1 MAVGPLA
8 RYVCDDPDGRRQ
20 DTLAEGHLN
29 GIDDVEVDTGH
40 PGTPGT
46 PGIPGYRTLL
56 VRCLHPLPP
65 GLREDGVRIQ
75 PAALPPNRPVQVTWA
90 APAPELGELAKVGP
104 VTPGDARQFAGQYPD
119 PALLVVR
126 TDTPGDLSPYKL
138 VIANPEAAGFD
149 PCLAEATFS
158 FGVDCDTDLDCPSA
172 PVCPPARAAEP
183 VIDYLSRDY
192 AGLRQL
198 LLDRLSTVAP
208 SWTDRNAADT
218 GVTLV
223 EIFAYLGDLIAAAQ
237 DAISAEAYLGT
248 ARRRV
253 SVARHARLLDYT
265 MHQGAAARAW
275 LVLEVDENV
284 SAAFARRAA
293 CMPADDPARD
303 MIRAGWQV
311 SSPDGAVVFHTLHP
325 VTPLAA
331 RNAIDIYTW
340 GQQHCCLPRGAT
352 SATLVG
358 TAAGLGLA
366 QGDVLVF
373 EEVHGAGLEEPPDK
387 THRWPVRLSA
397 PPVDDYDPVTQT
409 HVVEVTWYDDD
420 RLPFP
425 LCAWRFP
432 LGRCQGEVG
441 AAVARGNVVLAGHGR
456 LVQDEPVVPFEVPVG
471 GRYSPALG
479 QRGLAYD
486 VPYADTAARALPAA
500 RALAI
505 DPRAAMAE
513 MTRLTDGRDDWILQR
528 DLLASDRFAPDYVAE
543 PDDDGTV
550 HLRFG
555 DDVSGRLP
563 MPGQHFTAS
572 YRVGGGTAGNVG
584 RDVLT
589 VPGPGVTGVTVRN
602 PLPASGGAGPEP
614 VEQVR
619 QFAPQAFRIQERAV
633 TDDDYA
639 TAAARDPRVQRAV
652 GTRRWTGSWYTE
664 FVTVDR
670 QGGTGADAAF
680 RAELAAELEPYRM
693 AGSDIVVQ
701 PPVYVPVDIAMN
713 VCIASGY
720 FRGTVK
726 AALIDT
732 FSARDLPGGGRGF
745 FHPGNFTFA
754 QPVYLSKVVAA
765 AMAVAGVAW
774 VDVVT
779 FQRFGQPP
787 ADELAA
793 GLISMDRL
801 EVALCDSEAAD
812 PAAGRISFIMTGGL

>member
-1 MAVGPLA
+1 MDPLA
-8 RYVCDDPDGRRQ
+8 RYVCEDPDGRRQ

-40 PGTPGT
+40 PG
-46 PGIPGYRTLL
+46 IPGYRTLL
-56 VRCLHPLPP
+56 VRCLRPLPD
-65 GLREDGVRIQ
+65 GLRGDGVRVE

-90 APAPELGELAKVGP
+90 APAPQLAALAKTGLVSDD
-104 VTPGDARQFAGQYPD
+104 DARQFAGDHPD

-126 TDTPGDLSPYKL
+126 TDSPGDLSPYKL
-138 VIANPEAAGFD
+138 VIADPEAAGFD
-149 PCLAEATFS
+149 PCLAEATFG
-158 FGVDCDTDLDCPSA
+158 FGVDCDTELDCPTA
-172 PVCPPARAAEP
+172 PVCPPARVAEP

-208 SWTDRNAADT
+208 AWTDRNAADT

-223 EIFAYLGDLIAAAQ
+223 EIFAYLGDLLAAAQ
-237 DAISAEAYLGT
+237 DAVSAEAYLGT

-293 CMPADDPARD
+293 CMPSGDPARD
-303 MIRAGWQV
+303 MIPAGWQV
-311 SSPDGAVVFHTLHP
+311 SSPDGTVVFHTLHP

-366 QGDVLVF
+366 RGDVLVL
-373 EEVHGAGLEEPPDK
+373 EEVHGAGPQEPPDR

-397 PPVDDYDPVTQT
+397 DPVDDYDPVTGI
-409 HVVEVTWYDDD
+409 HVVEVTWYDED

-441 AAVARGNVVLAGHGR
+441 AALARGNVVLAGHGA
-456 LVQDEPVVPFEVPVG
+456 LVKNEPVVPFEVPVQS
-471 GRYSPALG
+471 RYSPALG
-479 QRGLAYD
+479 HRGLGYA
-486 VPYADTAARALPAA
+486 VPYADTASRALPAA

-505 DPRAAMAE
+505 DPRNALAD
-513 MTRLTDGRDDWILQR
+513 MTRLTDGRDDWTLQR
-528 DLLASDRFAPDYVAE
+528 DLLASDRFATDYVAE

-550 HLRFG
+550 HFRFG
-555 DDVSGRLP
+555 DDVSGRRP
-563 MPGQHFTAS
+563 MPGQQFTAS

-589 VPGPGVTGVTVRN
+589 VPGPGRPGVTVRN
-602 PLPASGGAGPEP
+602 PLPASGGAEPEP

-639 TAAARDPRVQRAV
+639 AAAARDPRVTRAV
-652 GTRRWTGSWYTE
+652 GTRRWTGSWFTE

-670 QGGTGADAAF
+670 LGGTGADADF
-680 RAELAAELEPYRM
+680 RAELAAELERYRM
-693 AGSDIVVQ
+693 AGSDIAVQ
-701 PPVYVPVDIAMN
+701 PPVYVPVDIALD

-726 AALIDT
+726 AALIEA

-745 FHPGNFTFA
+745 FHPDNFTFA
-754 QPVYLSKVVAA
+754 QPVYLSEVVAA
-765 AMAVAGVAW
+765 AMAVAGVAR

-787 ADELAA
+787 AGELAA
-793 GLISMDRL
+793 GLIPMDRL
-801 EVALCDSEAAD
+801 EVARCDSEATD
-812 PAAGRISFIMTGGL
+812 PAAGRISVSMTGGL

>member
-1 MAVGPLA
+1 MTTMGPLA

-20 DTLAEGHLN
+20 ETLAEGHLN

-40 PGTPGT
+40 PH
-46 PGIPGYRTLL
+46 IPGYRTLL
-56 VRCLHPLPP
+56 VRCLRQLPS
-65 GLREDGVRIQ
+65 GLRADGIRVE
-75 PAALPPNRPVQVTWA
+75 PAALPPNRPVQVSWA
-90 APAPELGELAKVGP
+90 APAPELHELPEGLA
-104 VTPGDARQFAGQYPD
+104 TPFDVQQFAGAEPD

-126 TDTPGDLSPYKL
+126 TDSPGDLSPYKL
-138 VIANPEAAGFD
+138 VIADPEAAGFD

-158 FGVDCDTDLDCPSA
+158 FGVDCDTDLDCPTA
-172 PVCPPARAAEP
+172 PPCPPALVAEP

-198 LLDRLSTVAP
+198 LLDRLSTIAP
-208 SWTDRNAADT
+208 AWTDRNAADT
-218 GVTLV
+218 GVTIV
-223 EIFAYLGDLIAAAQ
+223 EIFAYLGDLLAAAQ
-237 DAISAEAYLGT
+237 DAVSAEAYLGT

-253 SVARHARLLDYT
+253 SVARHARLLDYV

-275 LVLEVDENV
+275 LALEVDENV

-293 CMPADDPARD
+293 CLPADDPGRN
-303 MIRAGWQV
+303 MMPAGWQV
-311 SSPDGAVVFHTLHP
+311 SSPDGAVMFHTLHP

-358 TAAGLGLA
+358 TAAGLGLVE
-366 QGDVLVF
+366 GDVLIL
-373 EEVHGAGLEEPPDK
+373 EEMHGAGLEEPPDK

-397 PPVDDYDPVTQT
+397 MPVDDYDPVTGT
-409 HVVEVTWYDDD
+409 HLVEVTWYDED

-432 LGRCQGEVG
+432 LGQCQGDTG
-441 AAVARGNVVLAGHGR
+441 ASVARGNVVLAGHGA
-456 LVQDEPVVPFEVPVG
+456 LVENQRVVPFEVPLQ

-479 QRGLAYD
+479 QRGLAYA
-486 VPYADTAARALPAA
+486 VPYAYTTARALPAA

-505 DPRAAMAE
+505 DPRDAVAD
-513 MTRLTDGRDDWILQR
+513 MTRLTDGRDDWTLQR
-528 DLLASDRFAPDYVAE
+528 DLLASDRFAAVYVAE
-543 PDDDGTV
+543 RDDDGTV

-555 DDVSGRLP
+555 DDVSGRRP
-563 MPGQHFTAS
+563 MPGQQFTAS
-572 YRVGGGTAGNVG
+572 YRVGGGTVGNVG

-589 VPGPGVTGVTVRN
+589 VPVSAKPGVTVRN
-602 PLPASGGAGPEP
+602 PMPASGGAEPEP

-619 QFAPQAFRIQERAV
+619 QFAPQAFRLQERAV

-639 TAAARDPRVQRAV
+639 AAAARDPRVQRAV

-664 FVTVDR
+664 FVTVDQ
-670 QGGTGADAAF
+670 QGGIGADVAF
-680 RAELAAELEPYRM
+680 RTELAAELEPYRM

-701 PPVYVPVDIAMN
+701 PPVYVPVDITLD
-713 VCIASGY
+713 VCVASGY

-726 AALIDT
+726 AALIEA

-779 FQRFGQPP
+779 FQRFGQPS
-787 ADELAA
+787 ADELAT
-793 GLISMDRL
+793 GLIPMDRL
-801 EVALCDSEAAD
+801 EVARCDSEATD
-812 PAAGRISFIMTGGL
+812 PAAGRIIFSMTGGL

>member
-1 MAVGPLA
+1 VTTVDPLA

-40 PGTPGT
+40 PG
-46 PGIPGYRTLL
+46 IPGYRTLL
-56 VRCLHPLPP
+56 VRCLRALPRE
-65 GLREDGVRIQ
+65 LRGDGVRVE

-90 APAPELGELAKVGP
+90 APASELAELARDRTGP
-104 VTPGDARQFAGQYPD
+104 VTDDDARQFAANPD
-119 PALLVVR
+119 RTLLVVR
-126 TDTPGDLSPYKL
+126 IDTPGDLSPYKL
-138 VIANPEAAGFD
+138 VIANRETAGFD
-149 PCLAEATFS
+149 PCLAEATFG
-158 FGVDCDTDLDCPSA
+158 FGVDCDTELDCPTA
-172 PVCPPARAAEP
+172 PVCPPARVAEP

-198 LLDRLSTVAP
+198 LLDRLTTVAP
-208 SWTDRNAADT
+208 AWTDRNAADT
-218 GVTLV
+218 GVTVV
-223 EIFAYLGDLIAAAQ
+223 EIFAYLGDLLAAAQ
-237 DAISAEAYLGT
+237 DAVSAEAYLGT

-275 LVLEVDENV
+275 LALEVDKDI

-293 CMPADDPARD
+293 CMPLDDPGRN
-303 MIRAGWQV
+303 MIPAGWQI
-311 SSPDGAVVFHTLHP
+311 SSPDGAVTFHTLHP
-325 VTPLAA
+325 ATPLAA
-331 RNAIDIYTW
+331 RNAIDVYTW

-352 SATLVG
+352 SATLTG
-358 TAAGLGLA
+358 TAAGLGLVK
-366 QGDVLVF
+366 GDVLIL
-373 EEVHGAGLEEPPDK
+373 EEVHGAGLQEPPDQ
-387 THRWPVRLSA
+387 THRWPVRLSED
-397 PPVDDYDPVTQT
+397 PVDDYDPVTGT
-409 HVVEVTWYDDD
+409 HVVEVTWYEED

-425 LCAWRFP
+425 LCAWRFS
-432 LGRCQGEVG
+432 LGRCLGEEG
-441 AAVARGNVVLAGHGR
+441 AAVARGNVVLAEHGA
-456 LVQDEPVVPFEVPVG
+456 LVENEHVVPFEVPVR

-479 QRGLAYD
+479 QRGLAYA

-505 DPRAAMAE
+505 DPRDALAD
-513 MTRLTDGRDDWILQR
+513 MTRLTDGRDDWTLQR
-528 DLLASDRFAPDYVAE
+528 DLLASDRFAADYVAE
-543 PDDDGTV
+543 RDDDGTV

-555 DDVSGRLP
+555 DDLSGRRP

-589 VPGPGVTGVTVRN
+589 VPGPGVAGVTVRN
-602 PLPASGGAGPEP
+602 PMPASGGAEPEP

-619 QFAPQAFRIQERAV
+619 QFAPQAFRVQKRAV
-633 TDDDYA
+633 TDDDWA
-639 TAAARDPRVQRAV
+639 AAAARDPRVQRAV

-670 QGGTGADAAF
+670 EGGAGADADF
-680 RAELAAELEPYRM
+680 RGDLAAELEPYRM

-701 PPVYVPVDIAMN
+701 PPVYVPVDIAMD
-713 VCIASGY
+713 VRIASGY

-726 AALIDT
+726 TALIEA

-745 FHPGNFTFA
+745 FHPDNFTFA
-754 QPVYLSKVVAA
+754 QPVYLSTVVAA

-779 FQRFGQPP
+779 FQRFGQPS
-787 ADELAA
+787 ADELAS
-793 GLISMDRL
+793 GVIPMDRL
-801 EVALCDSEAAD
+801 EVARCDSEATD
-812 PAAGRISFIMTGGL
+812 PAAGRISFSMTGGL

>member
-1 MAVGPLA
+1 MTTVDPLA
-8 RYVCDDPDGRRQ
+8 GYVCDDPDGRRQ
-20 DTLAEGHLN
+20 DTLAGGRLN
-29 GIDDVEVDTGH
+29 GVDDVEVDTGH
-40 PGTPGT
+40 

-56 VRCLHPLPP
+56 VRCLRPLPP
-65 GLREDGVRIQ
+65 GLRGDGVQ
-75 PAALPPNRPVQVTWA
+75 VAPAALPPNRPVQVTWA
-90 APAPELGELAKVGP
+90 APAPQLAELAAAGQATAADVE
-104 VTPGDARQFAGQYPD
+104 QFAGDNPD

-126 TDTPGDLSPYKL
+126 TDSPGDLAPYRL
-138 VIANPEAAGFD
+138 VIADPDGAGFD
-149 PCLAEATFS
+149 PCLAEAGFL
-158 FGVDCDTDLDCPSA
+158 FGLDCDTDLDCLAVA
-172 PVCPPARAAEP
+172 PCPPAQAAEP

-208 SWTDRNAADT
+208 AWTDRNAADT
-218 GVTLV
+218 GVTIV
-223 EIFAYLGDLIAAAQ
+223 EIFAYLGDLLAAAQ
-237 DAISAEAYLGT
+237 DAVSAEAYLGT

-275 LVLEVDENV
+275 LVLEVDANT

-293 CMPADDPARD
+293 CQPVPD
-303 MIRAGWQV
+303 MIAAGWQV
-311 SSPDGAVVFHTLHP
+311 TSPDGAVVFHTLHP

-358 TAAGLGLA
+358 TVAGLGLV
-366 QGDVLVF
+366 QGDVLVL
-373 EEVHGAGLEEPPDK
+373 EEVHGAGPDEPPDR
-387 THRWPVRLSA
+387 THRWAVRLSA
-397 PPVDDYDPVTQT
+397 PPVDGYDPVTGT
-409 HVVEVTWYDDD
+409 HVTEVTWYDEDQ
-420 RLPFP
+420 LPFP

-432 LGRCQGEVG
+432 LGRCQGDTG
-441 AAVARGNVVLAGHGR
+441 AAVARGNVVLAGHGA
-456 LVQDEPVVPFEVPVG
+456 LVENEPVAPFEVPVQ

-479 QRGLAYD
+479 RRGLAWA
-486 VPYADTAARALPAA
+486 VPYADAASRALPAA

-505 DPRAAMAE
+505 DPRAALAGMSE
-513 MTRLTDGRDDWILQR
+513 LTDGRDDWTLQR
-528 DLLASDRFAPDYVAE
+528 DLLASDRFAADYVAE

-555 DDVSGRLP
+555 DDVSGRRP
-563 MPGQHFTAS
+563 MAGQHFTAS
-572 YRVGGGTAGNVG
+572 YWAGGGTAGNAG

-589 VPGPGVTGVTVRN
+589 VPAVIVPGVTVRN
-602 PLPASGGAGPEP
+602 PMPASGGTDPEP
-614 VEQVR
+614 IEQVR
-619 QFAPQAFRIQERAV
+619 QFAPQAFRVQERAV

-639 TAAARDPRVQRAV
+639 AAAALDPRVQRAV

-670 QGGTGADAAF
+670 QGGTGADPAF
-680 RAELAAELEPYRM
+680 RAELAAGLEPYRM
-693 AGSDIVVQ
+693 AGSDVVVL
-701 PPVYVPVDIAMN
+701 PPVYVPVDIGLTICVA
-713 VCIASGY
+713 AGY

-726 AALIDT
+726 AALIEA

-754 QPVYLSKVVAA
+754 QPVYLSAVVAA

-779 FQRFGQPP
+779 FQRSGQPP
-787 ADELAA
+787 AGELAA
-793 GLISMDRL
+793 ALITMDRL
-801 EVALCDSEAAD
+801 EVAQCDSEAAG
-812 PAAGRISFIMTGGL
+812 PAAGRISFSMTGGL

>member
-1 MAVGPLA
+1 MRTVDPLA

-40 PGTPGT
+40 PG
-46 PGIPGYRTLL
+46 IPGYRTLL
-56 VRCLHPLPP
+56 VRCLRPLPA
-65 GLREDGVRIQ
+65 GLRGDAVRVE

-90 APAPELGELAKVGP
+90 APAPELAELASAGQATEADV
-104 VTPGDARQFAGQYPD
+104 DQFAGDHPD

-126 TDTPGDLSPYKL
+126 TDSPGDLSAYTL
-138 VIANPEAAGFD
+138 VIADPGATGFD
-149 PCLAEATFS
+149 PCLAEAV
-158 FGVDCDTDLDCPSA
+158 FGFGLDCDTDLDCPSV
-172 PVCPPARAAEP
+172 PPCPPAQVAEP

-198 LLDRLSTVAP
+198 LLDRLSTVALA
-208 SWTDRNAADT
+208 WTDRNAADT
-218 GVTLV
+218 GVTIV
-223 EIFAYLGDLIAAAQ
+223 EIFAYLGDLLAAAQ
-237 DAISAEAYLGT
+237 DAVSAEAYLGT

-293 CMPADDPARD
+293 CMPAGDPARD
-303 MIRAGWQV
+303 MIPAGWQV
-311 SSPDGAVVFHTLHP
+311 SSPDGAIVFHTLHP

-358 TAAGLGLA
+358 TVTGLGLA
-366 QGDVLVF
+366 QGDVLVL
-373 EEVHGAGLEEPPDK
+373 EEVHGAGLEVPPDK

-397 PPVDDYDPVTQT
+397 DPVDDYDPVTGL

-432 LGRCQGEVG
+432 LGRCQGDTG
-441 AAVARGNVVLAGHGR
+441 AAVARGNVVLAGHGA
-456 LVQDEPVVPFEVPVG
+456 LVENEPVVPFEVPVQ

-479 QRGLAYD
+479 SRGLAWA
-486 VPYADTAARALPAA
+486 VPYVDAASRALPAGQ
-500 RALAI
+500 ALAI
-505 DPRAAMAE
+505 DPRDALAD
-513 MTRLTDGRDDWILQR
+513 MTELTDGRDDWILQR

-555 DDVSGRLP
+555 DDVSGRSP
-563 MPGQHFTAS
+563 MPGQQFTAS
-572 YRVGGGTAGNVG
+572 YRVGGGTAGNAG

-589 VPGPGVTGVTVRN
+589 VPASVMPGVTVRN
-602 PLPASGGAGPEP
+602 PMPASGGTEPEP
-614 VEQVR
+614 IEQVR
-619 QFAPQAFRIQERAV
+619 QFAPQAFRVQERAV
-633 TDDDYA
+633 TDEDYA
-639 TAAARDPRVQRAV
+639 AAAALDPRVQRAV

-664 FVTVDR
+664 YVTVDR

-680 RAELAAELEPYRM
+680 CAELAAELEPYRM
-693 AGSDIVVQ
+693 AGSDVVVQ
-701 PPVYVPVDIAMN
+701 PPVYVPVDIGLT
-713 VCIASGY
+713 VCVAPGY

-726 AALIDT
+726 AALIQT
-732 FSARDLPGGGRGF
+732 FSTRDLPGGGRGF
-745 FHPGNFTFA
+745 FQPGNFTFA
-754 QPVYLSKVVAA
+754 QPVYLSAVVAA

-774 VDVVT
+774 VEVVR
-779 FQRFGQPP
+779 FQRSGQPP
-787 ADELAA
+787 AGELAA
-793 GLISMDRL
+793 GLIAMDRL
-801 EVALCDSEAAD
+801 EVARCDSEAVD
-812 PAAGRISFIMTGGL
+812 PAAGRISFTMTGGL

>member
-1 MAVGPLA
+1 MVDPLA

-40 PGTPGT
+40 PDID
-46 PGIPGYRTLL
+46 IPGYRTLL
-56 VRCLHPLPP
+56 VRCLRPLRP
-65 GLREDGVRIQ
+65 GLRGDGIRIE
-75 PAALPPNRPVQVTWA
+75 PAGLPPNRPVQVSWA
-90 APAPELGELAKVGP
+90 APAMELAELAPAGP
-104 VTPGDARQFAGQYPD
+104 GTSDAEQFAGKEPD

-126 TDTPGDLSPYKL
+126 TDSPGDLSPYKL

-158 FGVDCDTDLDCPSA
+158 FGLDCDTELDCPAA
-172 PVCPPARAAEP
+172 PVCPPTRVAEP

-208 SWTDRNAADT
+208 AWTDRNAADT
-218 GVTLV
+218 GITLV
-223 EIFAYLGDLIAAAQ
+223 EIFAYLGDLLAAAQ
-237 DAISAEAYLGT
+237 DAVSAEAYLGT

-275 LVLEVDENV
+275 LVLEVDPDL

-293 CMPADDPARD
+293 CLPADDPGRN
-303 MIRAGWQV
+303 MIPAGWQV
-311 SSPDGAVVFHTLHP
+311 SSPDGTVVFHTLHP

-358 TAAGLGLA
+358 TASGLGLVK
-366 QGDVLVF
+366 GDVLIL
-373 EEVHGAGLEEPPDK
+373 EEVHGAGLQEPPDQ
-387 THRWPVRLSA
+387 THRWPVRLSEN
-397 PPVDDYDPVTQT
+397 PVDDYDPVTST
-409 HVVEVTWYDDD
+409 HLVEVTWYDED

-432 LGRCQGEVG
+432 RGRCLGDVG
-441 AAVARGNVVLAGHGR
+441 AAVARGNVVLAGHGKQ
-456 LVQDEPVVPFEVPVG
+456 VEDERVVPFEVPVR

-479 QRGLAYD
+479 QRGLAYA
-486 VPYADTAARALPAA
+486 VPYADTASRALPAA
-500 RALAI
+500 RALVI
-505 DPRAAMAE
+505 DPRHALAD
-513 MTRLTDGRDDWILQR
+513 MTRLTDGRDDWTSQR
-528 DLLASDRFAPDYVAE
+528 DLLASDRFAADYAVE

-555 DDVSGRLP
+555 DDVSGRRP
-563 MPGQHFTAS
+563 MLGQHFTAS

-584 RDVLT
+584 RNVLT
-589 VPGPGVTGVTVRN
+589 VPVSAKPGVTVRN
-602 PLPASGGAGPEP
+602 PMPASGGAEPEP

-639 TAAARDPRVQRAV
+639 AAAMRDPRVQRAV

-701 PPVYVPVDIAMN
+701 PPVYVPVDIAMD

-726 AALIDT
+726 AALIEA

-745 FHPGNFTFA
+745 SHPDNFTFA
-754 QPVYLSKVVAA
+754 QPVYLSEVVAA

-774 VDVVT
+774 VDVVR

-787 ADELAA
+787 AGELAA

-801 EVALCDSEAAD
+801 EVARCDSEATD

>member
-1 MAVGPLA
+1 MTTVGPLA

-20 DTLAEGHLN
+20 DTLTAGVLN

-40 PGTPGT
+40 PG
-46 PGIPGYRTLL
+46 IPGYRTLL
-56 VRCLHPLPP
+56 VRCLRPLPA
-65 GLREDGVRIQ
+65 GLRGDGIRVQ

-90 APAPELGELAKVGP
+90 APAPQLAVLAAASQA
-104 VTPGDARQFAGQYPD
+104 TDADVERFAGDHPD

-126 TDTPGDLSPYKL
+126 TDSPGDLSPYKL
-138 VIANPEAAGFD
+138 VIADPETAGFD
-149 PCLAEATFS
+149 PCLAEACFV
-158 FGVDCDTDLDCPSA
+158 FGLDCDTELDCPVV
-172 PVCPPARAAEP
+172 PPCPPDRIAEP
-183 VIDYLSRDY
+183 VIDYVSRDY

-208 SWTDRNAADT
+208 AWTDRNAADT
-218 GVTLV
+218 GVTIV
-223 EIFAYLGDLIAAAQ
+223 EIFAYLGDLLAATQ
-237 DAISAEAYLGT
+237 DVVSAEAYLGT

-253 SVARHARLLDYT
+253 SIARHARLLDYT

-293 CMPADDPARD
+293 CPPPGEPVPDMIPAD
-303 MIRAGWQV
+303 WQV
-311 SSPDGAVVFHTLHP
+311 SSADGSIVFHTLHA

-358 TAAGLGLA
+358 TAAGLGLS
-366 QGDVLVF
+366 QGDVLVL
-373 EEVHGAGLEEPPDK
+373 EEVRGAGLAEPPDK

-397 PPVDDYDPVTQT
+397 APMDGYDPVTGT
-409 HVVEVTWYDDD
+409 HVVEVTWYDED

-432 LGRCQGEVG
+432 LGRCLDDTG
-441 AAVARGNVVLAGHGR
+441 AAVARGNVVLAGHGAQ
-456 LVQDEPVVPFEVPVG
+456 VENEPVVPFEIPVQ

-479 QRGLAYD
+479 SRGLAYA
-486 VPYADTAARALPAA
+486 VRYTDTASRALAAA

-505 DPRAAMAE
+505 DPRDALAD

-528 DLLASDRFAPDYVAE
+528 DLLSSDRFAPDYVAE

-555 DDVSGRLP
+555 DDVSGRRPLA
-563 MPGQHFTAS
+563 GQQFTAS
-572 YRVGGGTAGNVG
+572 YRTGGGTAGNVG

-589 VPGPGVTGVTVRN
+589 VPVSAVAGVTVRN
-602 PLPASGGAGPEP
+602 PMPATGGAEPEP
-614 VEQVR
+614 IEQVR
-619 QFAPQAFRIQERAV
+619 QFAPQAFRVQERAV

-639 TAAARDPRVQRAV
+639 AAAALDLRVQRAV

-670 QGGTGADAAF
+670 QDGAGADPAF

-693 AGSDIVVQ
+693 AGSDVVVQ
-701 PPVYVPVDIAMN
+701 PPAYVPLDIGLTVYLAP
-713 VCIASGY
+713 GY

-726 AALIDT
+726 LALIQA

-745 FHPGNFTFA
+745 FHPANFTFA
-754 QPVYLSKVVAA
+754 TPVYLSQVIAA
-765 AMAVAGVAW
+765 AMAVAGVARA
-774 VDVVT
+774 DAVT
-779 FQRFGQPP
+779 FERFGQPP
-787 ADELAA
+787 AGELAA
-793 GLISMDRL
+793 GLIVMDRL
-801 EVALCDSEAAD
+801 EVARCDSEATD
-812 PAAGRISFIMTGGL
+812 PAAGRISFDMTGGL

>member
-1 MAVGPLA
+1 MTTVDPLA

-40 PGTPGT
+40 PDAD
-46 PGIPGYRTLL
+46 IPGYRTLL
-56 VRCLHPLPP
+56 VRCLRPLLP
-65 GLREDGVRIQ
+65 GLRGDGVRVD
-75 PAALPPNRPVQVTWA
+75 PAALPPNRPVQVSWA
-90 APAPELGELAKVGP
+90 APAPELAELIPAGLASEADV
-104 VTPGDARQFAGQYPD
+104 RQFAGEDPD

-126 TDTPGDLSPYKL
+126 TDSPGDLSPYRL
-138 VIANPEAAGFD
+138 VIANPAAAGFD
-149 PCLAEATFS
+149 PCLAEATFG
-158 FGVDCDTDLDCPSA
+158 FGVDCPDAELDCPGA
-172 PVCPPARAAEP
+172 PVCPPVRVAEP

-208 SWTDRNAADT
+208 AWTDRNAADT

-223 EIFAYLGDLIAAAQ
+223 EIFAYLGDLLAAAQ
-237 DAISAEAYLGT
+237 DAVSAEAYLGT

-253 SVARHARLLDYT
+253 SVARHARLLDYI

-275 LVLEVDENV
+275 LALEVSEDV

-293 CMPADDPARD
+293 CMPADDPGRN
-303 MIRAGWQV
+303 MIPAGWQV
-311 SSPDGAVVFHTLHP
+311 SSPDGAVAFHTLHP

-358 TAAGLGLA
+358 TKAGLGLV
-366 QGDVLVF
+366 QGDVLIL
-373 EEVHGAGLEEPPDK
+373 EEVRGAGLQEPPDQ
-387 THRWPVRLSA
+387 THRWPVRLSGD
-397 PPVDDYDPVTQT
+397 PVDDHDPITGT
-409 HVVEVTWYDDD
+409 AVVEVTWYDDD

-432 LGRCQGEVG
+432 LGRCQGDVG
-441 AAVARGNVVLAGHGR
+441 AAVARGNVVLAGHGK
-456 LVQDEPVVPFEVPVG
+456 QIENEQVVPFEVAAQ
-471 GRYSPALG
+471 GRYFPALG
-479 QRGLAYD
+479 QRGLAYA
-486 VPYADTAARALPAA
+486 VPYADTASRALPAF

-505 DPRAAMAE
+505 DPRTALADMV
-513 MTRLTDGRDDWILQR
+513 RLTDGRDDWTLQR
-528 DLLASDRFAPDYVAE
+528 DLLSSDRFAADYVAE

-555 DDVSGRLP
+555 DDVSGRSP
-563 MPGQHFTAS
+563 MPGQQFTAS
-572 YRVGGGTAGNVG
+572 YRVGGGSAGNVG

-602 PLPASGGAGPEP
+602 PLPASGGAEPEP

-619 QFAPQAFRIQERAV
+619 QFAPQAFRVQERAV

-639 TAAARDPRVQRAV
+639 TAAARDSRVQQAV

-664 FVTVDR
+664 FVTVDQ

-680 RAELAAELEPYRM
+680 RGELAAELEPYRM

-701 PPVYVPVDIAMN
+701 PPVYVPVDIAMG

-726 AALIDT
+726 AALIEV

-745 FHPGNFTFA
+745 FNPDNFTFA
-754 QPVYLSKVVAA
+754 QPVYLSEVVAA

-779 FQRFGQPP
+779 FQRFGQPS
-787 ADELAA
+787 AGELDA
-793 GLISMDRL
+793 GLILMGRL
-801 EVALCDSEAAD
+801 EVARCDSEATD

>member
-1 MAVGPLA
+1 MTTVSPLA

-20 DTLAEGHLN
+20 ETLAEGHLN

-40 PGTPGT
+40 PD
-46 PGIPGYRTLL
+46 IPGYRTLL
-56 VRCLHPLPP
+56 VRCLRSLPP
-65 GLREDGVRIQ
+65 GLRGDGVRVE

-90 APAPELGELAKVGP
+90 APAPELAELEHAGLATEADVK
-104 VTPGDARQFAGQYPD
+104 QFAGND

-126 TDTPGDLSPYKL
+126 TDSPGDLSPYKL
-138 VIANPEAAGFD
+138 VIADPEATGFD
-149 PCLAEATFS
+149 PCLAEATFG
-158 FGVDCDTDLDCPSA
+158 FGVDCDTELDCPTA
-172 PVCPPARAAEP
+172 PPCPPARVAEP

-208 SWTDRNAADT
+208 AWTDRNAADT

-223 EIFAYLGDLIAAAQ
+223 EIFAYLGDLLAAAQ
-237 DAISAEAYLGT
+237 DAVSAEAYLGT

-275 LVLEVDENV
+275 LALEVDEDV

-293 CMPADDPARD
+293 CMPAGDPARD
-303 MIRAGWQV
+303 MIPAGWQV
-311 SSPDGAVVFHTLHP
+311 SSPDGTIAFHTLHP

-340 GQQHCCLPRGAT
+340 GQQHCCLPLGAT

-358 TAAGLGLA
+358 TKAGLGLA
-366 QGDVLVF
+366 QGEVLVL

-387 THRWPVRLSA
+387 THRWPVRLSQD
-397 PPVDDYDPVTQT
+397 PVDDHDPVTGT
-409 HVVEVTWYDDD
+409 DVVEVTWYDED

-432 LGRCQGEVG
+432 LGRCQGDTG
-441 AAVARGNVVLAGHGR
+441 AAVARGNVVLAGHGA
-456 LVQDEPVVPFEVPVG
+456 LVENEPVVPFEVPVQ
-471 GRYSPALG
+471 GRYSPALAH
-479 QRGLAYD
+479 RGLAYA
-486 VPYADTAARALPAA
+486 VPYADAASRALPAA
-500 RALAI
+500 RAQAI
-505 DPRAAMAE
+505 DPRDALAD
-513 MTRLTDGRDDWILQR
+513 MTRLTDGRDGWTLQR

-555 DDVSGRLP
+555 DDVSGRQP
-563 MPGQHFTAS
+563 MPGQKFTAS

-589 VPGPGVTGVTVRN
+589 LPVSAKPGVTVRN
-602 PLPASGGAGPEP
+602 PLPASGGTEPEP

-619 QFAPQAFRIQERAV
+619 QFAPQAFRVQERAV

-639 TAAARDPRVQRAV
+639 AAAALDPRVQRAV

-670 QGGTGADAAF
+670 QGGIGADVSF

-701 PPVYVPVDIAMN
+701 PPVYVPLDIALD
-713 VCIASGY
+713 VCVASGY

-726 AALIDT
+726 AALIEA

-765 AMAVAGVAW
+765 SMAVAGVAW

-779 FQRFGQPP
+779 FQRFGQQS
-787 ADELAA
+787 AGELAA

-801 EVALCDSEAAD
+801 EVARCDSEATD
-812 PAAGRISFIMTGGL
+812 PAEGRITFIMTGGL